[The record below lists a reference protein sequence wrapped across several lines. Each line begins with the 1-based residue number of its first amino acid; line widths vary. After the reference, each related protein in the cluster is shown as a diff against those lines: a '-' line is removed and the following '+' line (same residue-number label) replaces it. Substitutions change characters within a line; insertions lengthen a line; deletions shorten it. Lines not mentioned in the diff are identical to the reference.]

1 MDMRSLDFE
10 KALADP
16 AAVFHG
22 PEEIAARADLTHD
35 EKRELLHRWRQDELE
50 LADGQTDGLG
60 SNDQSL
66 IRRVARALA
75 NLDVATGDP
84 GTPKGV

>member
-1 MDMRSLDFE
+1 MRSFDFE

-22 PEEIAARADLTHD
+22 PEEIVARADLTHD
-35 EKRELLHRWRQDELE
+35 EKRELLERWRKDELE
-50 LADGQTDGLG
+50 LSDGEADSSTQ
-60 SNDQSL
+60 NDQSV

-75 NLDVATGDP
+75 NLDVVTGEP
-84 GTPKGV
+84 GQPPRT